1 MCVLLDG
8 VKGMSANEL
17 LKKYHLENSVPVD
30 LDKLTENL
38 GINIYEV
45 DFTKMTDY
53 VGKIDEKK
61 EDKVQ
66 FLSDVLGILLPME
79 NQIAIVLKPNL
90 SYHRKRFTIAH
101 EIGHCC
107 LNDELKSSHIEF
119 RHSVFSSDIHNQKE
133 IAANIFAGELLM
145 PEEAVKKVCAKFIV
159 PEINAIAK
167 VFQVSVSVASK
178 RLNYLNIPYIH
189 MGDLNY
195 YARHYG

>member
-1 MCVLLDG
+1 MYVLLEG
-8 VKGMSANEL
+8 LKGMGADEL

-53 VGKIDEKK
+53 VGKTGEKK
-61 EDKVQ
+61 ADKMQ

-101 EIGHCC
+101 EIDHCC

-145 PEEAVKKVCAKFIV
+145 LEEAVKKVCAKFFV